1 MRQLTFVDTGRLEW
15 KDVPERRLRGPSEA
29 IVRPLAVARCDVD
42 LPIVQGLTPFRPP
55 FAFGHEFVAEIIELG
70 DGVTNFHPG
79 QTVLVSF
86 QITCGECE
94 RCRRGITGSCSAVPV
109 GAAYGFGAEGDWG
122 GALSDLVRV
131 PFANAMLTPVPQGVD
146 PIAVA
151 SPDNLADGWRTVGPY
166 LADWPGAPVLIVAGL
181 AASVGLYAA
190 AIALALDSSRV
201 DYVDSDR
208 ERLDLAKS
216 LGANAI
222 QGPPPE
228 RLGPYLITVD
238 SSANPAGLACALKS
252 VEPGGVC
259 TSVGIYFGPETPVP
273 LLHMYRTGVTFK
285 TGRVNAHAV
294 TPHVLD
300 LVTSGRLQPERLTTR
315 TALWQDAAEALL
327 EPSVKVVITRDHNG
341 R

>member
-15 KDVPERRLRGPSEA
+15 HQVPDARLQGPGEA
-29 IVRPLAVARCDVD
+29 VVRPIAVARCDVD
-42 LPIVQGLTPFRPP
+42 LPIVSGLTPFRPP
-55 FAFGHEFVAEIIELG
+55 FAFGHEFVAEIVALG
-70 DGVTNFHPG
+70 DGVTNLREG

-86 QITCGECE
+86 QITCGECDC
-94 RCRRGITGSCSAVPV
+94 CRRGITGSCSSVPT
-109 GAAYGFGAEGDWG
+109 GAAYGFGAQGDWG

-131 PFANAMLTPVPQGVD
+131 PFADAMLVPVPDGID

-181 AASVGLYAA
+181 AASVGLYATA
-190 AIALALDSSRV
+190 IAIALGSSRV
-201 DYVDSDR
+201 DYVDTDR
-208 ERLDLAKS
+208 ERLELARS
-216 LGANAI
+216 LGANPI
-222 QGPPPE
+222 EGPPPE

-238 SSANPAGLACALKS
+238 TSANPAGLGCALKS
-252 VEPGGVC
+252 LEPGGVC
-259 TSVGIYFGPETPVP
+259 TSVGIYFAPETPVP

-300 LVTSGRLQPERLTTR
+300 LVQSGRLQPQRLTTK
-315 TALWQDAAEALL
+315 TASWQDAAEALL
-327 EPSVKVVITRDHNG
+327 EPSVKVVITRDRNE